1 MPHSRSY
8 WARSVGAIAV
18 AASLLLGTGAALA
31 QQSTPTAGQMDLTN
45 APVDMHE
52 GTCTNPTLD
61 PWDEIGRLQ
70 QQRFADVPALDDDV
84 VDDDVDVHDHEAVLF
99 HLCANCDPG
108 RDLEIVNGPL
118 DILDHAAPRLG
129 AGHKIGFDATRK
141 IKGEECGGH
150 AVRDWPNILSM
161 SDDVRSLVDR
171 RWREYGL

>member
-84 VDDDVDVHDHEAVLF
+84 VDDDVDVDAGLLTE
-99 HLCANCDPG
+99 
-108 RDLEIVNGPL
+108 DLDDDG
-118 DILDHAAPRLG
+118 ILDDGARGRPGARPERLR
-129 AGHKIGFDATRK
+129 H
-141 IKGEECGGH
+141 
-150 AVRDWPNILSM
+150 
-161 SDDVRSLVDR
+161 R
-171 RWREYGL
+171 RGVE